1 MEANRCTGHMRG
13 GDGNKVSFRKSL
25 ECQAKCC
32 HFYREKSLKT
42 LMRAFD
48 WREDG
53 LQIEAR
59 RPSGRETVATVEAGW
74 RKGINLDSAEW
85 PLFPPKSN

>member
-1 MEANRCTGHMRG
+1 
-13 GDGNKVSFRKSL
+13 
-25 ECQAKCC
+25 
-32 HFYREKSLKT
+32 
-42 LMRAFD
+42 MRAFD